1 MARVYGYA
9 SEISVIEIG
18 RNKNTFSAMT
28 RAGCTGR
35 E

>member
-1 MARVYGYA
+1 MARVNGYA

-18 RNKNTFSAMT
+18 RNKNTFSAME

>member
-1 MARVYGYA
+1 MSYT
-9 SEISVIEIG
+9 SEISVIDIR
-18 RNKNTFSAMT
+18 RNKNTFSAMP